1 MKILEEE
8 AISYAEAKEIM
19 ESVEKETQEMGY
31 EQKITLDFLRSCV
44 ILDAE
49 SAREAKEELKK
60 EIPELKD
67 THIAMILNILPE
79 EEEDVKIIFA
89 KERIELDETKMKEIL
104 EIVAKIR
111 PEERIT
117 YKPFGAAV
125 RKDETASEG
134 ELSEGETKENE
145 TT

>member
-19 ESVEKETQEMGY
+19 EAVEKETQEMGY

-44 ILDAE
+44 ILNAE
-49 SAREAKEELKK
+49 SARKAKEELKK

-89 KERIELDETKMKEIL
+89 KERVELDETKIKKIL
-104 EIVAKIR
+104 EIVAKIK

-117 YKPFGAAV
+117 YKPFGAAA
-125 RKDETASEG
+125 RKDEAVSEG
-134 ELSEGETKENE
+134 ELSEDKTEENE